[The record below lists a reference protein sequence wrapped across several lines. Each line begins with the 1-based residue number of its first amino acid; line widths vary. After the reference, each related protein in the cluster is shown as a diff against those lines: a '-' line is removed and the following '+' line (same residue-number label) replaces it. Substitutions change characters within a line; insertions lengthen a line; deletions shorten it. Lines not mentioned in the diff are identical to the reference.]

1 MAFCGNCGA
10 AVTQTTGFCGACG
23 KPVSSSTPASD
34 PVPTSSPSGANGS
47 GWTTVASQPAVAEAT
62 SAGGWSPVA
71 SQPSPVAGASPNAGW
86 TPTPPPP
93 APMTTP
99 APSQGWTSTPTP
111 VQASSNWSTP
121 AVGAQATNWNAG
133 GAPPAAAIPS
143 GMVAA
148 AGSGLTPNI
157 AGALAYS
164 LGIITGILFL
174 VLEPYRRDRFVRFH
188 AMQSILYFVAAVAF
202 NIAWSILVGFLID
215 VSGWFALISLPIRLL
230 ISLGLFG
237 LWLFAMFQAYNQ
249 KEFRIPVL
257 GAIAAKQAG

>member
-10 AVTQTTGFCGACG
+10 TVTQTTGFCGTCG
-23 KPVSSSTPASD
+23 KPVSSSTSAGDPA
-34 PVPTSSPSGANGS
+34 PNGNPSGANGS
-47 GWTTVASQPAVAEAT
+47 GWSTVASQPTIVPTT
-62 SAGGWSPVA
+62 SAGGWSQGA
-71 SQPSPVAGASPNAGW
+71 SQPLPVADPSSNAGW

-99 APSQGWTSTPTP
+99 APSQGWTSTPAP

-121 AVGAQATNWNAG
+121 AVGAPAANWNAS
-133 GAPPAAAIPS
+133 GAPPAAAVAP
-143 GMVAA
+143 GMAVAA
-148 AGSGLTPNI
+148 GTGLTPNI

-202 NIAWSILVGFLID
+202 NIAWSIIVGFLID
-215 VSGWFALISLPIRLL
+215 ISGWFALISLPIRLL

-249 KEFRIPVL
+249 KEFRIPIL